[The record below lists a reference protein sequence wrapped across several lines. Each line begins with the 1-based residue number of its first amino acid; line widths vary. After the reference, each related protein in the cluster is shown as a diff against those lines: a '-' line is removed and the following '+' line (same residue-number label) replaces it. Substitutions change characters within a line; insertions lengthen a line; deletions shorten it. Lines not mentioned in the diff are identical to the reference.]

1 MSERI
6 LQAET
11 MNYEDDASLRPQ
23 RLDDY
28 VGQKELK
35 ENMRVF
41 VKAAKARNEALDHVL
56 LYGPPGLG
64 IYAGNDYFYKP
75 EYGSWE
81 KGCCFKNNA
90 GNACFDSFKFVIN

>member
-35 ENMRVF
+35 ENMRIF
-41 VKAAKARNEALDHVL
+41 VKAAKARN
-56 LYGPPGLG
+56 
-64 IYAGNDYFYKP
+64 
-75 EYGSWE
+75 
-81 KGCCFKNNA
+81 
-90 GNACFDSFKFVIN
+90 

>member
-35 ENMRVF
+35 ENMQLQ
-41 VKAAKARNEALDHVL
+41 KQ
-56 LYGPPGLG
+56 
-64 IYAGNDYFYKP
+64 
-75 EYGSWE
+75 
-81 KGCCFKNNA
+81 KGQNSIDN
-90 GNACFDSFKFVIN
+90 

>member
-35 ENMRVF
+35 ENMRIF

-56 LYGPPGLG
+56 FMPS
-64 IYAGNDYFYKP
+64 
-75 EYGSWE
+75 GSWE
-81 KGCCFKNNA
+81 NNA
-90 GNACFDSFKFVIN
+90 FLYPGQ